1 MTNVVSNS
9 SRKKFLTLI
18 ALHWHLILN
27 LIPHVI
33 LTENVLQQQQQKKN
47 PGRSTMFLIKAKS
60 PLQPLVTDTGLV
72 CQEQCYH
79 TLLVT
84 LAA

>member
-33 LTENVLQQQQQKKN
+33 LTENVLQQQQQKKKT
-47 PGRSTMFLIKAKS
+47 PVEAQCFSLKPSLLCS
-60 PLQPLVTDTGLV
+60 PW
-72 CQEQCYH
+72 
-79 TLLVT
+79 
-84 LAA
+84 

>member
-33 LTENVLQQQQQKKN
+33 LTENVLQQQQKKK
-47 PGRSTMFLIKAKS
+47 PRSKHNVS
-60 PLQPLVTDTGLV
+60 
-72 CQEQCYH
+72 H
-79 TLLVT
+79 
-84 LAA
+84 